1 MPPKNKFLSP
11 LGHGSE
17 TDLHFQ
23 GNCLSNTSLIAG
35 TFGRMFVIV
44 RLRRHVRQA
53 AQVAALIGGSLVVIF
68 VIQEAR
74 SRIIRRS

>member
-1 MPPKNKFLSP
+1 MEVKLIFTFRGIVYLIP
-11 LGHGSE
+11 
-17 TDLHFQ
+17 
-23 GNCLSNTSLIAG
+23 LIAG

>member
-23 GNCLSNTSLIAG
+23 GNCLSNSTLI
-35 TFGRMFVIV
+35 TETLGRMFVIV
-44 RLRRHVRQA
+44 RLRRHVRQPV
-53 AQVAALIGGSLVVIF
+53 QVAVLIGRSLVVILLF
-68 VIQEAR
+68 KRYAFG
-74 SRIIRRS
+74 

>member
-1 MPPKNKFLSP
+1 MLPKNKFLSP

-44 RLRRHVRQA
+44 RLRRHVRQPP
-53 AQVAALIGGSLVVIF
+53 QVAALIVGTLEVILLF
-68 VIQEAR
+68 K
-74 SRIIRRS
+74 RRALG